1 MIDQITIK
9 EDRDLIIQC
18 FNDMKALITS
28 QNKQEEENLIIQLNK
43 EKDKLLKSKNKES
56 IARSAVINYVVK
68 YNHTVTI
75 YKVKNENNFIEG
87 LINSFLKE
95 NMIELSL
102 NKISDIF
109 KDPSPLRI
117 MISFGKKISQDKK
130 YLELYFKLILLKQN
144 IQEILNGIKILL
156 GIDNNE
162 INNQMNKLNLENP
175 YAILLLRDLIDELII
190 RDIKQEDKIVFKNVL
205 NNLKNNYLFHCPK
218 CSEILSVNFLKEITV
233 KCVNNHFC
241 LRPKSVDELK
251 NAINNKSKCEYCKCV
266 IEIYE
271 DNYKCLN
278 CKHFYCKDCSE
289 YHKKEDIKNVL
300 INVYNVG
307 FMCEKHLQLYIT
319 FCAKCK
325 KNLCKICKECHPHKV
340 GQKIY
345 EVNEQSIDLNA
356 NKNLDE
362 LIQLDN
368 YISTKLSIVFSYMKD
383 FSFTNLFIQFSIW
396 LKEKIG
402 RNDEINKFK
411 FFFTKFYDSNFQKYY
426 QDLITKVSEGKL
438 GYYRLLI
445 SIKYEY
451 EKANIATDD
460 AFISFTLSRFQ
471 INKDTRSA
479 NINRWI
485 SDSKIKIA
493 SVEYTNSKMD
503 LKNQNI
509 KINNQ
514 SLKYKSENELLKIKI
529 MALFK
534 LNDLYSSYLMKITN
548 RYLADYLIR
557 KLIVKYPSYFNP
569 IEINNNIFYELATS
583 EFNGVLFKNVGF
595 LKKLKKQLKFDGTFN
610 NLSEKEKVEKI
621 QKFIDNLKDKNEISF
636 KKPLKI
642 GNDTF
647 TILEMNFI
655 LDILFYFKKQG
666 NIIAHINIKPKNS
679 IKLKKVDKNVPKIK
693 ILLKYLEDPNNS
705 FEETEANDINN
716 GHNNKI
722 IINKIDNLN
731 QSNENS
737 NIIIENFPNAN
748 KQLIKVNKNELIDI
762 KSNLIQIKK
771 IIGNIKEK
779 NEDWLEIE
787 NKIGPEIV
795 RVISEIK
802 EEIIKDFY
810 EPTINTQ
817 INIDDI
823 MKCIFENNYKNIYGV
838 NSAFTRGLLKFVDEL
853 TKKENIRIKFS
864 VFDEIKYGILK
875 TYENIKLIE
884 DYEKNFKKLRIR
896 LNDKIYLQT
905 KYFID
910 ETIKTLSLKD
920 LKTNMISIQG
930 EYSNL
935 IDNLTK
941 MDIYFNY
948 LEDSEKVGLI
958 LSLILPIIKKIEIK
972 NLSTLTNN
980 FQKSIQNY
988 FVLKNVKEITEKIHN
1003 YLDKNINKKLDDDKN
1018 SLNNIKK
1025 TIITNNPVYSNIGI
1039 VKDERIFYII
1049 SKIFESQEIEWT
1061 KIENSD
1067 ISLESLLFYHQN
1079 K

>member
-1 MIDQITIK
+1 M
-9 EDRDLIIQC
+9 
-18 FNDMKALITS
+18 
-28 QNKQEEENLIIQLNK
+28 
-43 EKDKLLKSKNKES
+43 
-56 IARSAVINYVVK
+56 
-68 YNHTVTI
+68 
-75 YKVKNENNFIEG
+75 
-87 LINSFLKE
+87 
-95 NMIELSL
+95 
-102 NKISDIF
+102 
-109 KDPSPLRI
+109 
-117 MISFGKKISQDKK
+117 
-130 YLELYFKLILLKQN
+130 
-144 IQEILNGIKILL
+144 
-156 GIDNNE
+156 
-162 INNQMNKLNLENP
+162 
-175 YAILLLRDLIDELII
+175 
-190 RDIKQEDKIVFKNVL
+190 
-205 NNLKNNYLFHCPK
+205 
-218 CSEILSVNFLKEITV
+218 
-233 KCVNNHFC
+233 
-241 LRPKSVDELK
+241 
-251 NAINNKSKCEYCKCV
+251 
-266 IEIYE
+266 
-271 DNYKCLN
+271 
-278 CKHFYCKDCSE
+278 
-289 YHKKEDIKNVL
+289 
-300 INVYNVG
+300 
-307 FMCEKHLQLYIT
+307 
-319 FCAKCK
+319 
-325 KNLCKICKECHPHKV
+325 
-340 GQKIY
+340 
-345 EVNEQSIDLNA
+345 
-356 NKNLDE
+356 
-362 LIQLDN
+362 
-368 YISTKLSIVFSYMKD
+368 
-383 FSFTNLFIQFSIW
+383 
-396 LKEKIG
+396 
-402 RNDEINKFK
+402 
-411 FFFTKFYDSNFQKYY
+411 
-426 QDLITKVSEGKL
+426 
-438 GYYRLLI
+438 
-445 SIKYEY
+445 
-451 EKANIATDD
+451 
-460 AFISFTLSRFQ
+460 
-471 INKDTRSA
+471 KDTRSA

-737 NIIIENFPNAN
+737 NIIIENLPNAN